1 MRGAEANAYA
11 AGLYELAL
19 EKKKVPSFQEEMK
32 EVLTLFRDNP
42 ELLETLSS
50 YSLPEESL
58 NALVDKVFGGLANKE
73 IPAFLKLLMLKH
85 EIIHFEIIAS
95 SFNNLCNEFSGIKEG
110 IVYSAEKLSAAEI
123 KKIEKSIGERLSS
136 KVELENHV
144 DHRLIGGVKVY
155 VDDKVFDG
163 TILGKVERLRN
174 TLLKTDGGKI

>member
-1 MRGAEANAYA
+1 MRGAEANAFA

-19 EKKKVPSFQEEMK
+19 DKKKVPSFQKEMK
-32 EVLTLFRDNP
+32 EVLSLFRDNP

-58 NALVDKVFGGLANKE
+58 NTLVDKTFGGLTNKE

-85 EIIHFEIIAS
+85 EILHFEEIAS
-95 SFNNLCNEFSGIKEG
+95 SFNGLCNDFSGIKEG
-110 IVYSAEKLSAAEI
+110 IVYSAEKLSEAEI
-123 KKIEKSIGERLSS
+123 NRIEKSIGERLSS
-136 KVELENHV
+136 KIELENHV

-163 TILGKVERLRN
+163 TILGKIERLRSS
-174 TLLKTDGGKI
+174 LLKN

>member
-1 MRGAEANAYA
+1 
-11 AGLYELAL
+11 
-19 EKKKVPSFQEEMK
+19 
-32 EVLTLFRDNP
+32 
-42 ELLETLSS
+42 
-50 YSLPEESL
+50 
-58 NALVDKVFGGLANKE
+58 
-73 IPAFLKLLMLKH
+73 MLKH

-95 SFNNLCNEFSGIKEG
+95 SFNNLCNDFSGIKEG

-163 TILGKVERLRN
+163 TILGKIERLRSASHF
-174 TLLKTDGGKI
+174 T

>member
-19 EKKKVPSFQEEMK
+19 EREKVSSFQEEMK
-32 EVLTLFRDNP
+32 EVLRLFRDNP

-58 NALVDKVFGGLANKE
+58 NALVDKVFGGLKNKE

-95 SFNNLCNEFSGIKEG
+95 SFNNLCNDYCGIKEG
-110 IVYSAEKLSAAEI
+110 IVYSAEKLSETEI
-123 KKIEKSIGERLSS
+123 KKIEKAIGDRLGS

-163 TILGKVERLRN
+163 TILGKIERLRSS
-174 TLLKTDGGKI
+174 LLKNDGGKI

>member
-19 EKKKVPSFQEEMK
+19 EREKVSSFQEEMK
-32 EVLTLFRDNP
+32 EVLRLFRDNP

-58 NALVDKVFGGLANKE
+58 NALVDKVFGGLKNKE

-95 SFNNLCNEFSGIKEG
+95 SFNNLCNDYCGIKEG
-110 IVYSAEKLSAAEI
+110 IVYSAEKLSEAEI

-163 TILGKVERLRN
+163 TILGKIERLRSS
-174 TLLKTDGGKI
+174 LLKNDGGKI

>member
-19 EKKKVPSFQEEMK
+19 EREKVSSFQEEMK
-32 EVLTLFRDNP
+32 EVLRLFRDNP

-58 NALVDKVFGGLANKE
+58 NALVDKVFGGLKNKE

-95 SFNNLCNEFSGIKEG
+95 SFNNLCNDYCGIKEG
-110 IVYSAEKLSAAEI
+110 IVYSAEKLSEAEI

-163 TILGKVERLRN
+163 TILGKIERLRSN
-174 TLLKTDGGKI
+174 LLKN

>member
-19 EKKKVPSFQEEMK
+19 EREKVSSFQEEMK
-32 EVLTLFRDNP
+32 EVLRLFRDNP

-58 NALVDKVFGGLANKE
+58 NALVDKIFGGLKNKE

-95 SFNNLCNEFSGIKEG
+95 SFNNLCNDFNGIKEG
-110 IVYSAEKLSAAEI
+110 IVYSAEKLSEAEI

-163 TILGKVERLRN
+163 TILGKIERLRSA
-174 TLLKTDGGKI
+174 LLKNDGGKI

>member
-19 EKKKVPSFQEEMK
+19 EAKKVPSFQKEMK
-32 EVLTLFRDNP
+32 QVLSLFRENP

-58 NALVDKVFGGLANKE
+58 NALVDKIFGGLKNKE

-95 SFNNLCNEFSGIKEG
+95 SFNNLANDYSGIKEG
-110 IVYSAEKLSAAEI
+110 IVYSAEKLSDSEI
-123 KKIEKSIGERLSS
+123 KKIEKAIGDRLGS
-136 KVELENHV
+136 KVDLENHV

-163 TILGKVERLRN
+163 TILGKIERLRSS
-174 TLLKTDGGKI
+174 LLKN

>member
-19 EKKKVPSFQEEMK
+19 ESEKVSSFQKEMKKVLS
-32 EVLTLFRDNP
+32 LFRENP

-58 NALVDKVFGGLANKE
+58 NALVDKVFGGLKNKE

-95 SFNNLCNEFSGIKEG
+95 SFNNLCNDYCGIKEG
-110 IVYSAEKLSAAEI
+110 IVYSAEKLSEAEI

-163 TILGKVERLRN
+163 TILGKIERLRSA
-174 TLLKTDGGKI
+174 LLKNDGGKI

>member
-19 EKKKVPSFQEEMK
+19 EREKVSSFQEEMK
-32 EVLTLFRDNP
+32 EVLRLFRDNP

-58 NALVDKVFGGLANKE
+58 NALVDKVFGGLKNKE

-95 SFNNLCNEFSGIKEG
+95 SFNNLCNDYCGIKEG
-110 IVYSAEKLSAAEI
+110 IVYSAEKLSEAEI

-144 DHRLIGGVKVY
+144 DNRLIGGVKVY

-163 TILGKVERLRN
+163 TILGKIERLRSS
-174 TLLKTDGGKI
+174 LLKNDGGKI

>member
-19 EKKKVPSFQEEMK
+19 EVKKVPSFQKEMK
-32 EVLTLFRDNP
+32 KVLSLFRENP
-42 ELLETLSS
+42 ELLETLAS

-58 NALVDKVFGGLANKE
+58 NNLVDKLFGDYENKE
-73 IPAFLKLLMLKH
+73 IPAFLKLLMMKH

-95 SFNNLCNEFSGIKEG
+95 SFNKLANDYSGIKEG
-110 IVYSAEKLSAAEI
+110 IVYSAEKLTESEI
-123 KKIEKSIGERLSS
+123 KKIEKSIGDRLGS